1 MARKLKVFCY
11 SDGFHS
17 WTVAAPSR
25 AKALEAWGVKRDLF
39 KDGSAREIQIGPDR
53 EAALVAPGELIERGL
68 AVDVGEVA
76 RKKAPKAAAKAKKPT
91 AADAKAKARVE
102 ALEVELKTLDEAQA
116 EETAELEAEREAL
129 DRKAAALAKRQRKAR
144 ETLKAKLK
152 TARAK
157 ISG

>member
-25 AKALEAWGVKRDLF
+25 AKALEAWGVRRDLF

-53 EAALVAPGELIERGL
+53 EAALAAPGELIERGL

-76 RKKAPKAAAKAKKPT
+76 RKKAPRAAAKPNKPK
-91 AADAKAKARVE
+91 AADAKARARVE
-102 ALEVELKTLDEAQA
+102 ALEAELAALDEAQA
-116 EETAELEAEREAL
+116 AETTALEAEREAL
-129 DRKAAALAKRQRKAR
+129 ERKAAALTKRQARAR
-144 ETLKAKLK
+144 EALKAKLK
-152 TARAK
+152 AARAK
-157 ISG
+157 LS